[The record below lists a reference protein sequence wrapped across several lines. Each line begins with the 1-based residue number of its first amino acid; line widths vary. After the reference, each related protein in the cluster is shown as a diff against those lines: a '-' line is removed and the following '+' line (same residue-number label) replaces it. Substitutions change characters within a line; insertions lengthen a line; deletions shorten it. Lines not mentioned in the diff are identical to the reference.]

1 MDEIL
6 NIDITLVEWFG
17 YKYREKILDLIKNMS
32 FIRMYLVGNESTIS
46 SHYSKQM
53 IARENDTAHEEK
65 PSFID
70 RCVFMQNEDIKNDMK
85 YNFFKE
91 FASCWQQSFIKPIS
105 LTELDRRIEFHNALF
120 TAEELY
126 PNRAI
131 KITGEFRNWLKKEM
145 KNDRGKEV

>member
-6 NIDITLVEWFG
+6 NIEEVG
-17 YKYREKILDLIKNMS
+17 HKYRVKILDLIKKMS

-46 SHYSKQM
+46 SHCSKQM
-53 IARENDTAHEEK
+53 IARENDTAHEEN

-70 RCVFMQNEDIKNDMK
+70 RCVFIQNEDIKNEMK

-120 TAEELY
+120 TAE
-126 PNRAI
+126 
-131 KITGEFRNWLKKEM
+131 
-145 KNDRGKEV
+145 